1 MSSRGSGAICAFLE
15 APPFEAT
22 RAFILDMIEQGY
34 PQLVVLSGGEVVGW
48 CDVTPKPR
56 PIYAHSGVLGM
67 GLLPPF
73 RGQGIG
79 KRLMSQALAAAR
91 AFGLQ
96 RVELTVRENNKNAI
110 ALYQK
115 HRLRDRRRAAQ
126 RHSGRR
132 DLRECNLDGGAVL
145 GGRPSPERSAS
156 MATSRSYLIDPGKR
170 GSRAVHPAHARLR
183 WRTCWAG
190 SLPAR
195 PMSKCSMISLN

>member
-1 MSSRGSGAICAFLE
+1 MSVIEIVPITQGHIEGFHKTLDIVARERRYLSFLE

-34 PQLVVLSGGEVVGW
+34 PQLVALSGGEVIGW

-73 RGQGIG
+73 RRQGIG
-79 KRLMSQALAAAR
+79 KRLMLQALAAAR

-110 ALYQK
+110 ALYKNVGFEIEGVQ
-115 HRLRDRRRAAQ
+115 HNAILVD
-126 RHSGRR
+126 GTY
-132 DLRECNLDGGAVL
+132 ENLILMAVL
-145 GGRPSPERSAS
+145 F
-156 MATSRSYLIDPGKR
+156 
-170 GSRAVHPAHARLR
+170 
-183 WRTCWAG
+183 
-190 SLPAR
+190 
-195 PMSKCSMISLN
+195 